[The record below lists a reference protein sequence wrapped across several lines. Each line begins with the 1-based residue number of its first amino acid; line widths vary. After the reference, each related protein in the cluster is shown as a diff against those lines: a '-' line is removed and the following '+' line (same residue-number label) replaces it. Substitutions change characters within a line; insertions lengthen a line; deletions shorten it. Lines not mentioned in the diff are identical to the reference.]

1 MKSMRRFLIGW
12 MVLHLLILF
21 PMQSKAEEDVVQN
34 NDIGKMDQQDERD
47 IDQKEEKDQKIETE
61 TEQQHEQK
69 IETELGVV
77 TVSKQQAIPGEKVRI
92 AVEPKE
98 QNIQSI
104 KGSLQL
110 QKNDSQYDQKRLL
123 SFAYEDE
130 TKQWVTYYTVG
141 PYDLEG
147 DWHLQLMQSRKED
160 GKEELEEREEKVPLV
175 HIKNETPTL
184 DKEPPKLEQIIIDGA
199 KDGVVERKIGDS
211 FNIRVKA
218 SDAESAVKE
227 VRVVLKGKENSSEI
241 TFSLDYNKREMDWR
255 KMCEVT
261 EALQAGTY
269 RLSIEI
275 VDAAGNQFVQ
285 ESEYVISVRGQQ
297 AKENEQQEGL
307 IQANKQEEQH
317 IKQEQVTG
325 KEEKMAQV
333 VDVPKKQEEPTHPQ
347 QEATKVHKKTTDEKD
362 DKAASKKQ
370 EQVESQKEKKQ
381 PKNEQGIEASDVFA
395 VISGLFVL
403 FFVLKNNKEWG

>member
-34 NDIGKMDQQDERD
+34 NDIGKMDQQGEQNQQENERETNQ
-47 IDQKEEKDQKIETE
+47 IEKEN
-61 TEQQHEQK
+61 EQQHEQK

-110 QKNDSQYDQKRLL
+110 QKNDSQYDQKRPL
-123 SFAYEDE
+123 SFVFEDE
-130 TKQWVTYYTVG
+130 TKQWVAYYTVG

-147 DWHLQLMQSRKED
+147 DWHLQLMQSRKEA
-160 GKEELEEREEKVPLV
+160 GKEELEEREEKIPLV

-184 DKEPPKLEQIIIDGA
+184 DKELPKLEQIIIDGA

-211 FNIRVKA
+211 LNIRVKA

-241 TFSLDYNKREMDWR
+241 TFLLDYNKREMDWR

-297 AKENEQQEGL
+297 VKENEQQEES

-317 IKQEQVTG
+317 IKQDQVPK
-325 KEEKMAQV
+325 KEEKMAEFIG
-333 VDVPKKQEEPTHPQ
+333 VPKKQEEPTHSQ
-347 QEATKVHKKTTDEKD
+347 QEATKVHKKTTDEKN